1 MIVIGRHHKSND
13 TMRPEG
19 GSGSC
24 AQEGTGKG
32 GTDCVIFRSGDSM
45 GRNIP
50 HHSDCWKTHREGS
63 ERSPRL
69 CSRRDGLTAIFLGY
83 RNNNKNTMQLYT
95 QNMRLK
101 IGFKNMQM
109 FSQNNVS

>member
-1 MIVIGRHHKSND
+1 MLKKGQGRVGQIVSYLGVETVWEDRFHI
-13 TMRPEG
+13 T
-19 GSGSC
+19 
-24 AQEGTGKG
+24 QT
-32 GTDCVIFRSGDSM
+32 
-45 GRNIP
+45 
-50 HHSDCWKTHREGS
+50 WKTHREAS

-95 QNMRLK
+95 QNIRLK

-109 FSQNNVS
+109 FSQNKVS